1 MGNPPRAIVYADC
14 AMKAAVY
21 GRSAVVIEEIEKPA
35 PADDQVLIKV
45 RAAAINAP
53 DWRLMSAGPLVR
65 RLLAATRKMKRPG
78 SDVAGVVETVGRNVT
93 QFKPGDAVFGCC
105 SGSFAEYACGSES
118 YLFPKPDG
126 LTFERAACVAVAGL
140 TALQGLRDQARVQ
153 RGEQVLINGGAGG
166 VGTFAVQIAKAL
178 GAEVTAV
185 CGPGNVEMV
194 RSIGAD
200 RVIDYTKEDFA
211 AEPQRYDV
219 LLDNVGN
226 RSLSDCRRVLSASGR
241 CVMVGA
247 PKNPW
252 ATASR
257 VLRVFLLSRVSRRF
271 IMFMARL
278 RRDDLAVL
286 VDLMKTGKLT
296 PVIDRQYAL
305 GDIAQ
310 ALQYVSEGHP
320 RAKVVITM

>member
-1 MGNPPRAIVYADC
+1 
-14 AMKAAVY
+14 MKAAVY
-21 GRSAVVIEEIEKPA
+21 GRSSVVIEEIEKPA

-45 RAAAINAP
+45 RAASINAP
-53 DWRLMSAGPLVR
+53 DWRLMSASPLVR
-65 RLLAATRKMKRPG
+65 RLMSAIGKMKRPG

-105 SGSFAEYACGSES
+105 RGSFAEYACGPES
-118 YLFPKPDG
+118 YLLPKPDG
-126 LTFERAACVAVAGL
+126 LTFEQAACVAVAGL
-140 TALQGLRDQARVQ
+140 TALQGLRDQAKVQ
-153 RGEQVLINGGAGG
+153 RGEKVLINGGAGG

-226 RSLSDCRRVLSASGR
+226 RSLSDCRRVLSADGR

-271 IMFMARL
+271 IMFIARL

-286 VDLMKTGKLT
+286 LDLMKTGKVT

-305 GDIAQ
+305 ADIAQ

-320 RAKVVITM
+320 RAKVVITP